1 VTIVVADDHE
11 VVRVGVR
18 RMLEAEPD
26 LRVVGEAKNGFEVL
40 PAVERLQPDVLVL
53 DLVMP
58 GLNGVEVI
66 RQVME
71 AAPETRIVVLSMHA
85 NEAYVVDSL
94 RHGAAAYVLKGS
106 DGTLL
111 LEAIRA
117 VLAGNRYLSPPL
129 SEGALKEYIEKAEG
143 APEDPFEAL
152 TARERQV
159 LQLAAEGH
167 TNTGIAD
174 RLGISRRTVETHR
187 ANLSRKLGF
196 RSQSDLVRYALQRGV
211 VRLDS

>member
-1 VTIVVADDHE
+1 MGLTRSEPSGAVTIVVADDHE

-94 RHGAAAYVLKGS
+94 RHGAAA
-106 DGTLL
+106 
-111 LEAIRA
+111 
-117 VLAGNRYLSPPL
+117 
-129 SEGALKEYIEKAEG
+129 
-143 APEDPFEAL
+143 
-152 TARERQV
+152 
-159 LQLAAEGH
+159 
-167 TNTGIAD
+167 
-174 RLGISRRTVETHR
+174 
-187 ANLSRKLGF
+187 
-196 RSQSDLVRYALQRGV
+196 
-211 VRLDS
+211 